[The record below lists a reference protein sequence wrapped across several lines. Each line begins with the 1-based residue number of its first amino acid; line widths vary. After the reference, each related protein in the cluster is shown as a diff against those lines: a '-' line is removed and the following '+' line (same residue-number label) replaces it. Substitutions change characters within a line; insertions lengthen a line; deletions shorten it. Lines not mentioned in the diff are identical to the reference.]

1 MKKFIPKSP
10 DKFLKKEA
18 DMSLAKFG
26 HLNEIVSVIN
36 QTTNNVYA
44 DNAAA
49 VAAGLEVGDF
59 YSTDGTGA
67 APLNVAGI
75 VMVVV

>member
-36 QTTNNVYA
+36 QITDNVYA
-44 DNAAA
+44 DNTAAL
-49 VAAGLEVGDF
+49 AAGLEVGTL
-59 YSTDGTGA
+59 YSTGTGEV
-67 APLNVAGI
+67 L
-75 VMVVV
+75 VVVAP

>member
-10 DKFLKKEA
+10 DTFLKKEA

-36 QTTNNVYA
+36 QITDNVYA
-44 DNAAA
+44 NNAAA
-49 VAAGLEVGDF
+49 IAAGLEVGTL
-59 YSTDGTGA
+59 YSTA
-67 APLNVAGI
+67 AGEVR
-75 VMVVV
+75 VVV

>member
-36 QTTNNVYA
+36 QITDNVYA
-44 DNAAA
+44 DNTAAL
-49 VAAGLEVGDF
+49 AAGLEVGTL
-59 YSTDGTGA
+59 YSTSTGE
-67 APLNVAGI
+67 VR
-75 VMVVV
+75 VVVAP